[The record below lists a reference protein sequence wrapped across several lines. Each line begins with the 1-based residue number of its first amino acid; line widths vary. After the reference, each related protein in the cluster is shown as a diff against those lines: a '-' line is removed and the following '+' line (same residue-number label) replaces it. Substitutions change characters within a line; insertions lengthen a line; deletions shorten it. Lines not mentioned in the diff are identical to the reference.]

1 MKEVH
6 FLVIAEI
13 TLIMHFYQKWLM
25 TSVYVNF
32 KINFKKLTVY
42 ALTTTHLLA
51 GVGDDYLVAQGGIDG
66 PRGRCWVRRASVRP
80 TTPQDHTAPEE
91 AQGPKNLQLQD
102 PTHHLRFLPLY
113 SYKQTK
119 KFVFFFPNSST

>member
-51 GVGDDYLVAQGGIDG
+51 GVGG
-66 PRGRCWVRRASVRP
+66 
-80 TTPQDHTAPEE
+80 
-91 AQGPKNLQLQD
+91 
-102 PTHHLRFLPLY
+102 
-113 SYKQTK
+113 
-119 KFVFFFPNSST
+119 